1 MSSRTSK
8 GSSVKCSRCGHGR
21 KSSRGCGS
29 GFHEGRRTVSGS
41 VRSGRSGTGEVEHP
55 LALRTVPRYREPE
68 QLDHGVGYVEPQRR
82 RTSLKTDLARYERDI
97 GMGSIMLSSVEET
110 IVTISELPRVTR
122 KRNLFYIVLPS
133 GVGKTYLSG
142 KYGFLDIDSCMGSYD
157 KTYLSSALEMCY
169 SGSES
174 NKARAKEWL
183 LCVREVF
190 RGMVFT
196 KPTFVLVHDEQT
208 GYITGGMKVGEANLP
223 LSLKLRMNRS
233 MDRKREALITIND
246 SIYNSFTDGGRMFET
261 HEEVEQYVLMR
272 ASKMGIDHAGAS
284 CQSSIGMERAEEM
297 GHQDL
302 VQAFRA
308 GQVTKEYVDIRAN
321 EDRDITTSGFGTSLN
336 TWAMAMAGS
345 FYGSSKKSDSFIVR
359 ELSNFS
365 EGVDVDVHP
374 DLRKINR
381 LNIDDE
387 DKLVRLSWWSAYG
400 KTCEAAPTFL
410 EVLAGVGPNAEHV
423 FTSMGL
429 LLAKSRFLFD
439 LELSDE
445 DRVAFLGLCR
455 MYGFRGQ
462 VELYEQ
468 KGMDA
473 LDAEDRIFRHAR
485 SKTNVFLTEDQSAA
499 VGALA
504 RKEVVPRKM
513 TSSEACT
520 ALGNWQVKQVAALYQ
535 VFRDNNT
542 LSGLGDGANKE
553 RALVML
559 VSQLTERIE
568 CSSLDWRFRD
578 MLDCQAG
585 SYPGIGPVVSELGLE
600 NFLEIGKFSRME
612 VGETVI
618 EGVLSGGRNTAA
630 YNTEEWKVANIV
642 GSE

>member
-1 MSSRTSK
+1 MP
-8 GSSVKCSRCGHGR
+8 
-21 KSSRGCGS
+21 
-29 GFHEGRRTVSGS
+29 
-41 VRSGRSGTGEVEHP
+41 EVPHP
-55 LALRTVPRYREPE
+55 LALRSVPRYQERSREVA
-68 QLDHGVGYVEPQRR
+68 VGRYVEPQPLRN
-82 RTSLKTDLARYERDI
+82 SLKHDLARYERDI

-142 KYGFLDIDSCMGSYD
+142 KYGFLDIDSCMGNYD

-169 SGSES
+169 AGSES

-190 RGMVFT
+190 RGMVFS

-223 LSLKLRMNRS
+223 LSVKLKSNRS
-233 MDRKREALITIND
+233 MDRKREALIKINE
-246 SIYNSFTDGGRMFET
+246 SIYMNFTDGGRVYDT

-272 ASKMGIDHAGAS
+272 ASKMGVDHAGPS
-284 CQSSIGMERAEEM
+284 CQSSIGIDRAEEM

-345 FYGSSKKSDSFIVR
+345 FYGSSKKADCFIVR
-359 ELSNFS
+359 ELSSFND
-365 EGVDVDVHP
+365 GVDVDMHP
-374 DLRKINR
+374 DLRKLNR
-381 LNIDDE
+381 LNIDDG
-387 DKLVRLSWWSAYG
+387 DKLIRMSWWAAYG
-400 KTCEAAPTFL
+400 KTCEEAPLFL
-410 EVLAGVGPNAEHV
+410 EILAGVGPNAEHV
-423 FTSMGL
+423 FSSMGL
-429 LLAKSRFLFD
+429 LLSKSRFLFD
-439 LELSDE
+439 KELSDE

-468 KGMDA
+468 KSMDA

-485 SKTNVFLTEDQSAA
+485 SRSNEFLSEDQSAA
-499 VGALA
+499 VGSLA
-504 RKEVVPRKM
+504 RKEVVPKKM
-513 TSSEACT
+513 TAGEACS

-542 LSGLGDGANKE
+542 LKGLGDGSNKE

-559 VSQLTERIE
+559 VSQLTEAIE

-578 MLDCQAG
+578 MLECQAG
-585 SYPGIGPVVSELGLE
+585 SYPGIGPVVTELGLE

-618 EGVLSGGRNTAA
+618 EGVLTGGVNTAVP
-630 YNTEEWKVANIV
+630 NTEEWKVARML
-642 GSE
+642 EAE